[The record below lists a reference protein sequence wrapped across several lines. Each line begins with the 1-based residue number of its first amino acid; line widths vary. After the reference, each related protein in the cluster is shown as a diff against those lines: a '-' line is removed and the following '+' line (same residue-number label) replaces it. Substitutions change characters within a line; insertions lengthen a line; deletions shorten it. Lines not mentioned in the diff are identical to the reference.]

1 MSHPLAAA
9 LSPET
14 RDFVLEHRLV
24 KSLTPFIVATEPNR
38 AGLNTAPFGLKVA
51 RRNRIDPT
59 RMDSEGFC
67 ALLQNLDGRTF
78 GPEGM
83 PMDRWVFYD
92 CCYMPGAIF
101 GFGRP
106 VETVPRSTRDLLGV
120 PEGYDGL
127 VPYSMY
133 IAIPMATADLDTR
146 AEGAQPTSWMGH
158 NLASIAP
165 ILKDEDLKGLGTI
178 TKAIALR
185 AFGVRQFFGATQW
198 DTHALHVHAK
208 FGPLEL
214 HTAYTPAHSEAK
226 TLTYAFEVNDNTL
239 LAAMG
244 APGIAFER
252 PAPELWVHPED
263 VTTMVALQDRI
274 EAGERFV
281 IPTAPRADGAVP
293 VTPVMQSQN

>member
-1 MSHPLAAA
+1 MSHP
-9 LSPET
+9 
-14 RDFVLEHRLV
+14 FVLEHPLV
-24 KSLTPFIVATEPNR
+24 RDLTPFIVVTEANR
-38 AGLNTAPFGLKVA
+38 PAIDPAPFGLKVSRA
-51 RRNRIDPT
+51 HRFDPNR
-59 RMDSEGFC
+59 MENEAFC
-67 ALLQNLDGRTF
+67 GLLQNLDGRTF

-106 VETVPRSTRDLLGV
+106 IESVPASTREILGV
-120 PEGYDGL
+120 PDSYRGL

-133 IAIPMATADLDTR
+133 IAIPMATADLDTSR
-146 AEGAQPTSWMGH
+146 RPGTWMGH

-165 ILKDEDLKGLGTI
+165 KLTDESLKGLGTI

-185 AFGVRQFFGATQW
+185 AFGTKQFFGATQW
-198 DTHALHVHAK
+198 DTHALHVHSK

-226 TLTYAFEVNDNTL
+226 TLTYAFEVTDDTL

-244 APGIAFER
+244 APGIAFDR
-252 PAPELWVHPED
+252 PAPEMWIHPED
-263 VTTMVALQDRI
+263 TAGMIALQDRL
-274 EAGERFV
+274 EAGERFL
-281 IPTAPRADGAVP
+281 IPTAPRADGGVP
-293 VTPVMQSQN
+293 IAHVADTME